1 MNYSGKKRI
10 ISERFYN
17 KSGFLWD
24 GESMKYQMYQ
34 EIMEQPTA
42 LKNTLKKEKS
52 HMEEIADKMDEFE
65 KIYLIGC
72 GSSFSTCYSAKS
84 ANDFVSNR
92 DLEVYTGYEFVYNK
106 NKGHENV
113 GAILTSQSGET
124 SDTLTALRRAKE
136 NNIYTMAI
144 TNEKE
149 STMASEADD
158 AIVTCGGTEKAI
170 LGTKTYTTQLM
181 CLYNVLFQL
190 QNHENRNDTEN
201 IRKDV
206 LNDIKKLP
214 WITEDLIRNTEG
226 EGRVMGKQFRDEDLF
241 YCMGSGPNYGLAY
254 KLAMT
259 MFMEGALKHSCPLYS
274 GEFRHGLIE
283 RAEKNIPIIFLDAD
297 YPGDVITKN
306 AIKLGE
312 ELGTKSIIYKMQDY
326 ANINNL
332 MSPFTLIIPLEWFI
346 YYLAHFNGED
356 PGATRHIKKIR
367 YS

>member
-1 MNYSGKKRI
+1 
-10 ISERFYN
+10 
-17 KSGFLWD
+17 
-24 GESMKYQMYQ
+24 MKYQMYQ
-34 EIMEQPTA
+34 EIMEQPNA
-42 LKNTLKKEKS
+42 LKNTLNEEKS
-52 HMEEIADKMDEFE
+52 HMGEIAGKMDEFE
-65 KIYLIGC
+65 KIYLLGC

-84 ANDFVSNR
+84 ANDFVSDR

-124 SDTLTALRRAKE
+124 SDTLAALRHAKE
-136 NNIYTMAI
+136 NNIYTLAI

-149 STMASEADD
+149 STIAREADD
-158 AIVTCGGTEKAI
+158 AIITCGGTEKAI

-181 CLYNVLFQL
+181 CLYNILFQM
-190 QNHENRNDTEN
+190 QNTANGSDTEN
-201 IRKDV
+201 IRKNV

-214 WITEDLIRNTEG
+214 NITESLIRTTEG
-226 EGRVMGKQFRDEDLF
+226 EGRILGEQFKDEDIF
-241 YCMGSGPNYGLAY
+241 YCLGSGPNYGLAY
-254 KLAMT
+254 KLSMT

-283 RAEKNIPIIFLDAD
+283 RAEKNVPIIFLDAE
-297 YPGDVITKN
+297 YPGDALTKN

-312 ELGTKSIIYKMQDY
+312 KLGTKSIIYKMQDY

-346 YYLAHFNGED
+346 YYLAYFNGED
-356 PGATRHIKKIR
+356 PGATRHIGKVR